1 MTSHKLKLKR
11 TPEEEEQR
19 RLRKERKKERKRKH
33 DDQDPRAGASSKKA
47 RGQQSSSRM
56 KWASS
61 DEDDIEI
68 GPQPAGASGSA
79 WNIPPSQSYAHK
91 PDYDALKAEIEQQRF
106 REKMF
111 DAMGEDER
119 LDSVEA
125 RFNDYAQVPDRWR
138 MDGGKSRQ
146 NVFEDD
152 FVKQDPALM
161 DDEEYAEW
169 IRLGMYRFVP
179 QLDFAICTIDMICA
193 CRKTH
198 AEEYAEQQRR
208 KAAKEARRAEEKQRK
223 AETARMEKVAEEEC
237 KQRKLESASRRLNWA
252 REQYNTR
259 WEILLSGAS
268 DAAIAVGDA
277 QVTGSITMLS
287 FDDIPWPIATAHH
300 RDKFERHHHSK
311 GKPTEGLDDTRKSIS
326 AAEMTADAIASFLLP
341 VAAAISDAERALKK
355 KERKDKLRET
365 FLRFHPDKFEGRFM
379 KRIKEEEREKVRE
392 AIGQVSRAL
401 NALMGDGD

>member
-33 DDQDPRAGASSKKA
+33 DDQDPRSGASSKKA
-47 RGQQSSSRM
+47 RGQECTSRM

-68 GPQPAGASGSA
+68 GPQPAGASDSS

-179 QLDFAICTIDMICA
+179 RLGFAICIADTTCT

-223 AETARMEKVAEEEC
+223 ADTARMEKAAEEER

-268 DAAIAVGDA
+268 DAAVAAGDA
-277 QVTGSITMLS
+277 PSNCEHYHAV
-287 FDDIPWPIATAHH
+287 
-300 RDKFERHHHSK
+300 
-311 GKPTEGLDDTRKSIS
+311 
-326 AAEMTADAIASFLLP
+326 
-341 VAAAISDAERALKK
+341 
-355 KERKDKLRET
+355 
-365 FLRFHPDKFEGRFM
+365 
-379 KRIKEEEREKVRE
+379 VR
-392 AIGQVSRAL
+392 
-401 NALMGDGD
+401 